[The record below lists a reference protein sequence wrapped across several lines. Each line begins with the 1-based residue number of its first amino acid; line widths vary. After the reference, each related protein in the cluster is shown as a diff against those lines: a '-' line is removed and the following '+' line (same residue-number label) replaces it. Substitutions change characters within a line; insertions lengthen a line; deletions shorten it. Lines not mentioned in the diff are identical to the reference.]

1 MFTDYCKQ
9 MEAGNCLCY
18 DTIVFERS
26 KQQYE
31 LTKNNKH
38 GLFIFTTDNSKSILM
53 DCIVPYYLKGWK
65 RFRTNAP
72 TYQSYIVYEA
82 YSNGKF
88 PGYYDRKGFGYFK

>member
-1 MFTDYCKQ
+1 
-9 MEAGNCLCY
+9 
-18 DTIVFERS
+18 
-26 KQQYE
+26 
-31 LTKNNKH
+31 
-38 GLFIFTTDNSKSILM
+38 M
-53 DCIVPYYLKGWK
+53 DCNVPYYLKGWK